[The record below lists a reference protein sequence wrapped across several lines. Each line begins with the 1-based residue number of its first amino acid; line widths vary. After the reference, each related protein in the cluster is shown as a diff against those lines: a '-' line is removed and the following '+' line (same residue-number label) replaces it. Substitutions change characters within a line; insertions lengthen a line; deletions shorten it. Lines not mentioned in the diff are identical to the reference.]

1 MDPEQNPPQAQPS
14 SRTRAYFVSGIFAFV
29 ILLGVIGF
37 LVLSRYGKE
46 PNDKV
51 TASAVSTTSTIGSAT
66 TTVVE
71 TAALPPLAAHVPMPD
86 EVRGIYWTAWT
97 AGSKRADVLMAY
109 ASSSH
114 LNTIVIDLKL
124 DGGELA
130 FVPRDPAL
138 SGMVPKDPAIK
149 DLDGLLA
156 RLKNQGIYRIARIA
170 VMRDRAYGELHP
182 EVALRNSSGGAWRDK
197 TGMQWLDPAAP
208 EVGDYALALAHE
220 AYDRGF
226 DEVQF
231 DYVRFASDG
240 ALSAIRYPVYDGK
253 QTKSEVMRQFFE
265 RVGGTLQS
273 EKIPVSFDLF
283 GLTCC
288 AIDDLGIGQRLSD
301 VIPFA
306 DYVSQMAYPSHYAHG
321 FEGFTNPALY
331 PYEVVKK
338 TLDRN
343 IAMLH
348 ASSTAAE
355 IVAFRNKSRPWI
367 QDFNIGAT
375 YDASKVQA
383 QIKAARDAGASG
395 WMIWNAANRYTQAN
409 YIR

>member
-1 MDPEQNPPQAQPS
+1 MDNGQLPPQPQPS
-14 SRTRAYFVSGIFAFV
+14 RKARAYYVSGALAII
-29 ILLGVIGF
+29 ILLGGVGF
-37 LVLSRYGKE
+37 LVLDRRAAAPRGQAESAT
-46 PNDKV
+46 
-51 TASAVSTTSTIGSAT
+51 TASSTIGTAT
-66 TTVVE
+66 TTIIE
-71 TAALPPLAAHVPMPD
+71 TSAPAPVIAHVPLPD

-97 AGSKRADVLMAY
+97 AGSKRADILLAY

-130 FVPRDPAL
+130 FVPRDPVL
-138 SGMVPKDPAIK
+138 SELVPKDPAVK
-149 DLDGLLA
+149 DLDALLA
-156 RLKNQGIYRIARIA
+156 RLKNQNIYRIARIA
-170 VMRDRAYGELHP
+170 VMRDRAFGELHP
-182 EVALRNSSGGAWRDK
+182 EVALRYAGGGVWRDK

-220 AYDRGF
+220 AYARGF
-226 DEVQF
+226 DEIQF

-240 ALSAIRYPVYDGK
+240 ALTAIRYPVYDGK
-253 QTKSEVMRQFFE
+253 LTKSEVMRKFFE
-265 RVGGTLQS
+265 RVGGTLQA

-288 AIDDLGIGQRLSD
+288 AVDDLGIGQRLSD
-301 VIPFA
+301 VIPFS

-321 FEGFTNPALY
+321 FEGLANPALY

-343 IAMLH
+343 IATLH
-348 ASSTAAE
+348 TSSSTAE
-355 IVAFRNKSRPWI
+355 IVAIRQKSRPWI
-367 QDFNIGAT
+367 QDFNIGAI

-383 QIKAARDAGASG
+383 QIKAVRDSGASG
-395 WMIWNAANRYTQAN
+395 WMIWNAANRYTTVKYAK
-409 YIR
+409 

>member
-1 MDPEQNPPQAQPS
+1 MDNGQLPPVPQPS
-14 SRTRAYFVSGIFAFV
+14 RKARAYYAFGSLALII
-29 ILLGVIGF
+29 ILGGVVF
-37 LVLSRYGKE
+37 LVLSRQTKE
-46 PNDKV
+46 SRILEKAPTVN
-51 TASAVSTTSTIGSAT
+51 ATSTIGTAT

-71 TAALPPLAAHVPMPD
+71 TAAPSPVVAHVPLPD

-97 AGSKRADVLMAY
+97 AGTKRADALMAY

-130 FVPRDPAL
+130 FVPRDSAL
-138 SGMVPKDPAIK
+138 SKLVPKDPAVK
-149 DLDGLLA
+149 DLDALLA
-156 RLKNQGIYRIARIA
+156 RLKNQNIYRIARIA
-170 VMRDRAYGELHP
+170 VMRDRAFGELHP
-182 EVALRNSSGGAWRDK
+182 EVALRYAGGGVWRDK

-220 AYDRGF
+220 AYARGF
-226 DEVQF
+226 DEIQF

-240 ALSAIRYPVYDGK
+240 ALTAIRYPVYDGK
-253 QTKSEVMRQFFE
+253 LTKSEVMRKFFE
-265 RVGGTLQS
+265 RVGGTLQT

-288 AIDDLGIGQRLSD
+288 AVDDLGIGQRLSD
-301 VIPFA
+301 VMPFA

-321 FEGFTNPALY
+321 FEGLANPALY

-343 IAMLH
+343 IATLH
-348 ASSTAAE
+348 MSSSTTE
-355 IVAFRNKSRPWI
+355 IGAIRKKSRPWI
-367 QDFNIGAT
+367 QDFNIGAI

-383 QIKAARDAGASG
+383 QIKAARDSGASG
-395 WMIWNAANRYTQAN
+395 WMIWNAANRYTTAK
-409 YIR
+409 YAK